1 MDEINPY
8 ESPRHVSTEGTAD
21 KRDGNLQ
28 EGVPARAWRTRDFVI
43 ALVLQGLLLIFA
55 ALLLDGGFLLRLS
68 LMAVITHWIAA
79 GVIVVRRRA
88 SPTEFDVGLVRYGF
102 VFWLLFAI
110 VGTIAVSALR

>member
-8 ESPRHVSTEGTAD
+8 ESPRHVSTDRTTD
-21 KRDGNLQ
+21 KGDGNLQ
-28 EGVPARAWRTRDFVI
+28 EGVPARAWRRQDFVI
-43 ALVLQGLLLIFA
+43 ALALQGFLLIFA

-79 GVIVVRRRA
+79 GLIVARRRA
-88 SPTEFDVGLVRYGF
+88 APTELDVGVVRYGF